1 MKKLILFIIAL
12 ISIQSEVW
20 AAEVKHLALNKKL
33 SEIAK
38 NAEQEWKKKRSP
50 LAFADGAV
58 VSSCEAYKG
67 EKAQSTLD
75 EAAENMKVKK
85 DYLICDA
92 LALLGFKFHVEAGHQ
107 IRYGEIIAEKLKL
120 DELASS
126 PASANQKNAT
136 LNQLKPEGLFIEATS
151 TGFKTDSWNYN
162 IEVVAITDANG
173 NGKPDWVLWFSDED
187 QEESSVSFETYI
199 IYDVSEK
206 AKLLTA
212 SKY

>member
-75 EAAENMKVKK
+75 EATDNMKVKK

-92 LALLGFKFHVEAGHQ
+92 LALLGFKFN
-107 IRYGEIIAEKLKL
+107 IINTPDTKYGEIVAEKLQL
-120 DELASS
+120 EAIS
-126 PASANQKNAT
+126 PSLGDKKNKNIT
-136 LNQLKPEGLFIEATS
+136 LKQLKPEGMYINATS
-151 TGFKTDSWNYN
+151 TGFKTDTWKYN

-173 NGKPDWVLWFSDED
+173 NGKPDWVLWVSDED
-187 QEESSVSFETYI
+187 QEESAVSFQTYI
-199 IYDVSEK
+199 IYDVSLS
-206 AKLLTA
+206 AKFLTA
-212 SKY
+212 SEY